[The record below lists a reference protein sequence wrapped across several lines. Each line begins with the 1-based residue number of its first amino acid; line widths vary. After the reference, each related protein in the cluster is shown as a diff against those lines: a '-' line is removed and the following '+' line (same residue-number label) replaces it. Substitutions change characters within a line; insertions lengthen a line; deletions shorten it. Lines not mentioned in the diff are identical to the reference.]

1 MTSLGASD
9 NATLRRLWADLEKV
23 GGQYENG
30 LISLQDLLRQHHDQA
45 AKRLADWLQAEREEA
60 GQ

>member
-1 MTSLGASD
+1 MTGLGTRD

-30 LISLQDLLRQHHDQA
+30 LIS
-45 AKRLADWLQAEREEA
+45 ERELLEQHWRNA
-60 GQ
+60 GQALGAHLEGQSR

>member
-1 MTSLGASD
+1 MTSLGTRD

-30 LISLQDLLRQHHDQA
+30 QITEQELLEQHWRNAGDALA
-45 AKRLADWLQAEREEA
+45 AHETEA
-60 GQ
+60 AG

>member
-1 MTSLGASD
+1 MTGLGTRN

-30 LISLQDLLRQHHDQA
+30 LIS
-45 AKRLADWLQAEREEA
+45 ERELLEQHWRNA
-60 GQ
+60 GQALGAHLEGQSR

>member
-1 MTSLGASD
+1 MTRLGTRD

-30 LISLQDLLRQHHDQA
+30 LIS
-45 AKRLADWLQAEREEA
+45 ERELLEQHWRMA
-60 GQ
+60 GSALAAFIGEGS